1 MNEVH
6 TVYRLTPRQV
16 VVIVPRSPTDPKL
29 SALARDIGPTR
40 LDDLLLA
47 TLRDAIAAAV
57 RVDGAT
63 IAVVAPTHGH
73 LAHLRQLLPAGVEF
87 AAPPE
92 PLGAARLA
100 RFALTSFQGRD
111 YERLMIIDSAVL
123 HLTSRL
129 VGTGLG
135 ALASADAIVGGSRR
149 GATYAFGLL
158 ERHVG
163 RFPQSDEPLIN
174 GDQLATEF
182 VGQLRAMRLGTRRL
196 DPLPTLDA
204 FSSLNDL
211 ESAVLGV
218 PGSHHLSAFL
228 TSLPLTQPALSDLG
242 RHIQ

>member
-1 MNEVH
+1 
-6 TVYRLTPRQV
+6 VYRLTPRQV
-16 VVIVPRSPTDPKL
+16 VVIISRSPADPKL
-29 SALARDIGPTR
+29 SALARDIGPVR

-57 RVDGAT
+57 RVDGVT
-63 IAVVAPTHGH
+63 IAAVAPTRGH
-73 LAHLRQLLPAGVEF
+73 LVHLRQLLPAGVEF

-92 PLGAARLA
+92 PLGPGRLA

-111 YERLMIIDSAVL
+111 YERIMLVDSAVL

-135 ALASADAIVGGSRR
+135 ALASADAVVGGSQR

-158 ERHVG
+158 ERHVD
-163 RFPQSDEPLIN
+163 RFAQSEEPLIH
-174 GDQLATEF
+174 GDRLATEF

-228 TSLPLTQPALSDLG
+228 TSLPLTQTALGDLE
-242 RHIQ
+242 RHIR